1 MSTSTIRGT
10 YGSGRNRADV
20 FTYEKDGGTW
30 YAVDGST
37 VANFTREDL
46 EEGVNVEYLSDE
58 DTLTWNE
65 PIRSEEELQEAVDA
79 GEEEDDSEDEEAADE
94 LIEEGEAMLDALGEE
109 LEAMTDAP
117 AQRQTL
123 NDTLDGWLKDNSMKL
138 DELSKAQ
145 RDRVEAE
152 LASYCGKL
160 HK

>member
-20 FTYEKDGGTW
+20 FTYDKDGGTW

-37 VANFTREDL
+37 VANFTHEEL
-46 EEGVNVEYLSDE
+46 EEGVSVEEVS
-58 DTLTWNE
+58 
-65 PIRSEEELQEAVDA
+65 
-79 GEEEDDSEDEEAADE
+79 DSEDEEAADE

-123 NDTLDGWLKDNSMKL
+123 NDTLDGWLKDNGMKL